1 VNLSDLVIVVR
12 ASTRDFTAGMA
23 KTRAE
28 IAKTQ
33 TTAQRLNNIGGA
45 SMAVGKKLT
54 KGITLP
60 VVAIGAAS
68 VVMAARFEGD
78 MTLIQT
84 QAGGTAADVEELS
97 TAILKMSHTAGVQH
111 GPEELARGL
120 YHLKSVGMDNTQ
132 AMAALTASEHLASVG
147 HADLEASTNAVA
159 GAWKSGIKGAEDF
172 NSAAAV
178 VNATIGAGNLRME
191 DLVSA
196 MGTGVLV
203 NAQQAGA
210 SFQDV
215 GAALATMT
223 SRGIPAVRAATAI
236 KMAFAGIVNP
246 SGTATK
252 AMDKI
257 GLKQLDLAKAM
268 QTGGLPAA
276 MELLNSKLKGLDK
289 VHKTQILGQMFGAK
303 SSQAILTLIGNMED
317 YRRVQKQVADNATDA
332 KFKEA
337 IAAQAQD
344 ASAMW
349 AHLKTTLG
357 GSLIEFGNIL
367 LPTVV
372 KVGDAIG
379 KVAEWMG
386 KLSPEGKKT
395 VAIIA
400 LIAAAA
406 GPLLF
411 VFGSMAKSVGS
422 IINVF
427 SAFGPAASKA
437 AGGARLLNVAF
448 LTSPVFLVIAGIAA
462 LVITFVILWK
472 KCEWFRNFW
481 KGLWRHI
488 VDIAKSVWTAI
499 RPSVMKVWQ
508 ALKDAWDKVWTTTKQ
523 VWAYIKPYVVTVL
536 KALWAAVKVYFK
548 VIVEVVKVAWKLLV
562 IHAKVAWKALT
573 IYIRV
578 VVAVIKGI
586 ITGIR
591 VAVFVVRGVWH
602 AIVTVTR
609 AVWNVVAG
617 VVRRYVHAIVVVAR
631 IVHRVYT
638 AVARAW
644 GLVRGVTRRVWNGLK
659 GIIGGVIDWIWEKIE
674 AVWDRIEGV
683 YNRVKGWLGGGNT
696 GARVGKGGRLAR
708 HAEGAWIPATTGGTP
723 FLGGEGGEGEWVVP
737 ASKAQDFASAVK
749 GGSGGGVTVTI
760 NIANVNGTDRQA
772 ADRLA
777 RMASER
783 LMAGVLRQMVG
794 QNV

>member
-12 ASTRDFTAGMA
+12 ASTRDFSRGMMKA
-23 KTRAE
+23 RAE
-28 IAKTQ
+28 ITKTQ
-33 TTAQRLNNIGGA
+33 TTAMRLNNIGGA
-45 SMAVGKKLT
+45 AAGVGSKLT

-60 VVAIGAAS
+60 IVAIGAAS
-68 VVMAARFEGD
+68 AVMAARFEDD
-78 MTLIQT
+78 MTLIET
-84 QAGGTAADVEELS
+84 QAGGTHKDVEILS
-97 TAILKMSHTAGVQH
+97 AAILKMSHTAGVQH
-111 GPEELARGL
+111 GPEELAKGL
-120 YHLKSVGMDNTQ
+120 YHLKSVGMDNVQ

-159 GAWKSGIKGAEDF
+159 GAWKSGVKGAEDF

-236 KMAFAGIVNP
+236 KMAFAGITNP

-268 QTGGLPAA
+268 QKGGLPAA
-276 MELLNSKLKGLDK
+276 MDLLNSKLKGLDK

-303 SSQAILTLIGNMED
+303 SSQAILTLIGNMDD
-317 YRRVQKQVADNATDA
+317 YQRVQKQVEDNATDK
-332 KFKEA
+332 KFSEA
-337 IAAQAQD
+337 IAAQAKD

-349 AHLKTTLG
+349 AHLKATLA

-367 LPTVV
+367 LPVLV

-395 VAIIA
+395 IAIIA
-400 LIAAAA
+400 LVAAAA

-411 VFGSMAKSVGS
+411 IFGKMAKTVGAV
-422 IINVF
+422 INVF
-427 SAFGPAASKA
+427 SALGPAATKA

-448 LTSPVFLVIAGIAA
+448 LTSPVFLIIAGIAA

-481 KGLWRHI
+481 KALWRDI
-488 VDIAKSVWTAI
+488 VAVAGKVWTAI
-499 RPSVMKVWQ
+499 RPNVMKIWQ

-523 VWAYIKPYVVTVL
+523 VWAYIKPYVIATL
-536 KALWAAVKVYFK
+536 KALWVAVKMYFK
-548 VIVEVVKVAWKLLV
+548 VIVAVAKVAWAFLV
-562 IHAKVAWKALT
+562 LNAKVAWKALVVYVKVV
-573 IYIRV
+573 IAVIKGIIFGIRV
-578 VVAVIKGI
+578 VVAV
-586 ITGIR
+586 
-591 VAVFVVRGVWH
+591 VRAVWH
-602 AIVTVTR
+602 AIAVVTR
-609 AVWNVVAG
+609 AVWNVVVG

-631 IVHRVYT
+631 IVDKVYH
-638 AVARAW
+638 AVRRAW
-644 GLVRGVTRRVWNGLK
+644 QLVAAVTKRIWGGLK
-659 GIIGGVIDWIWEKIE
+659 AVIKGVIDWIWAQIQK
-674 AVWDRIEGV
+674 VVDKVTGV
-683 YNRVKGWLGGGNT
+683 YNRVKGWLGGANT
-696 GARVGKGGRLAR
+696 GQAIGKGGRLAR
-708 HAEGAWIPATTGGTP
+708 HAAGAYIPATTGGMP
-723 FLGGEGGEGEWVVP
+723 FIGGEGGEGEWVVP
-737 ASKAQDFASAVK
+737 ASKAKDFASAFK
-749 GGSGGGVTVTI
+749 GGGAGGNTFTI

-772 ADRLA
+772 AERLA
-777 RMASER
+777 RMAGEA
-783 LMAGVLRQMVG
+783 LMRGTLRQMVG
-794 QNV
+794 HNA